1 MDFIQRLLQFDNYID
16 LVDFLHIMNFEIVIE
31 RTFFERIKKVLG
43 FNYKEFII
51 IKNNISTYII
61 KYKRLGNKIDIEEV
75 GTL

>member
-1 MDFIQRLLQFDNYID
+1 
-16 LVDFLHIMNFEIVIE
+16 MNFEIVIE